1 MIYEINKGVGRPLD
15 FFGLKNQYIFIFIG
29 SVIVA
34 FVLYFALRFS
44 SEVIAWVVA
53 IVVALCAYILCTT
66 MNKKYG
72 VNGLSHHMAM
82 KMCPERVSPKRARNL
97 VEITKRKK

>member
-1 MIYEINKGVGRPLD
+1 
-15 FFGLKNQYIFIFIG
+15 
-29 SVIVA
+29 
-34 FVLYFALRFS
+34 
-44 SEVIAWVVA
+44 
-53 IVVALCAYILCTT
+53 

-97 VEITKRKK
+97 VELTKRKK